1 MLGESIVL
9 VITPSPYMTIKIQQ
23 ALDDIGG
30 YKVITC
36 NMPVEALELAQ
47 NSALNT
53 CFLDIFHPDFPVLTV
68 VKELKNKQPEMRIIL
83 ILSNHGLTHQDIP
96 GIIPDGFLPRTFTTG
111 QLLSALGQASKK
123 TKITQPSGLQP
134 GHNIPDSPIE
144 QSYQDSDSHNPPPF
158 STSADFTSLTQRLS
172 DISIETTALAIII
185 LRRN

>member
-9 VITPSPYMTIKIQQ
+9 VITPSPHMTIKIQQ

-47 NSALNT
+47 NSALDT
-53 CFLDIFHPDFPVLTV
+53 CLLDIFHPDFPVLTV
-68 VKELKNKQPEMRIIL
+68 VKELKNKQPEMRIVL

-111 QLLSALGQASKK
+111 QLLSALGQAPRK
-123 TKITQPSGLQP
+123 TKTTETSGLQP
-134 GHNIPDSPIE
+134 GHNIPDSPNE
-144 QSYQDSDSHNPPPF
+144 QSYQDSDLHYSPPF
-158 STSADFTSLTQRLS
+158 STSA
-172 DISIETTALAIII
+172 
-185 LRRN
+185 

>member
-68 VKELKNKQPEMRIIL
+68 VKELKNKQPEMHLIL

-96 GIIPDGFLPRTFTTG
+96 GIIPDGFLPRTFTTM
-111 QLLSALGQASKK
+111 QLMSALGHASKK
-123 TKITQPSGLQP
+123 NNTSGAAGLQP
-134 GHNIPDSPIE
+134 EPTKADPPIGK
-144 QSYQDSDSHNPPPF
+144 SDQDSKPHIPPPF
-158 STSADFTSLTQRLS
+158 SISA
-172 DISIETTALAIII
+172 
-185 LRRN
+185 